1 MGAETKERRTQLMY
15 RQHVNPEQLRKE
27 AEAKK
32 REAFLKER
40 PDFFPY
46 SHEMMDDYFNLWNKR
61 HKK

>member
-32 REAFLKER
+32 REAFLRK
-40 PDFFPY
+40 DQIFF
-46 SHEMMDDYFNLWNKR
+46 HTAMK
-61 HKK
+61 